1 MIQSIAMI
9 SSSIVVALIANLL
22 VVSTEPT
29 LNLYHRVISP
39 TSEIQE
45 TLDAIAT
52 VSKIAIVPVTEP
64 FMDALYFVNKKY
76 SDSECSVLITGTS
89 TGLGACL
96 PALTDSG
103 YTRTTSTAKY
113 ATMIAYSDSWCTVAS
128 STAKT
133 TFLSD
138 SCSFDASSG
147 YIKTAVTSTPTFAS
161 SSEGVIVR

>member
-1 MIQSIAMI
+1 MTYVAPTSITPVPTAALSLAPI
-9 SSSIVVALIANLL
+9 LKAIPASSIEQSKVV
-22 VVSTEPT
+22 
-29 LNLYHRVISP
+29 
-39 TSEIQE
+39 
-45 TLDAIAT
+45 
-52 VSKIAIVPVTEP
+52 
-64 FMDALYFVNKKY
+64 LYFVNKKY

-89 TGLGACL
+89 TGLDACL

-113 ATMIAYSDSWCTVAS
+113 ATLIAYSDSWCTVAS

-161 SSEGVIVR
+161 FSEGVIVR